1 MDKVYIN
8 VKELDVY
15 DILRIKNIEE
25 EFGLKLNDNLSV
37 EQLLRLLEIIYNE
50 YKKISNEYESLA
62 DDIYK

>member
-8 VKELDVY
+8 IKELDVY

>member
-8 VKELDVY
+8 IKELDVY

-25 EFGLKLNDNLSV
+25 DFGLKINDNLSV